1 LKKVL
6 AAVDRVRVDRARW
19 VAPEV
24 GAPLVGRAEVD
35 RAAGGARRW
44 WIAPLV
50 DRAE

>member
-1 LKKVL
+1 
-6 AAVDRVRVDRARW
+6 VRRW
-19 VAPEV
+19 WIAPRSI
-24 GAPLVGRAEVD
+24 APLVGRAEVD